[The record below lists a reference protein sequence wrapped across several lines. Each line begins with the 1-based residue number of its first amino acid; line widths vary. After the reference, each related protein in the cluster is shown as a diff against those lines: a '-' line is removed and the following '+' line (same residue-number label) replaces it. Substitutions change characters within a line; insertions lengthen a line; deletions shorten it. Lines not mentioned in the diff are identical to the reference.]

1 MAHQIPYPVSFFRH
15 PINQNV
21 SSASA
26 SFKRQD
32 NAPAVRAPGEF
43 VNVRRSAPDDEGDAA
58 GVADRHR
65 RYTDSEKREHTMSY
79 RRETLGFPSKLLI
92 KMVGTTGLEPG
103 TSSVSKQP
111 HQQIQQLTSGYGKCQ
126 VPASKW
132 KNLGG
137 LRFLGWDLGRTVS
150 VRRDEVGA
158 AASGQSTTGLRRLP
172 LSRSADLCTIENV
185 AANIARSQTLKL
197 LKPQPSPEA
206 RCRRKL
212 CAKEPCR
219 HRIPSPFRRGPGVF
233 DASVLYHS

>member
-1 MAHQIPYPVSFFRH
+1 MFQVLLRHSNVKTTLRLYAHQVNSSMFADQHPMMRVMQQGSQTVIEGIRIPKNESTRCPTGEKL
-15 PINQNV
+15 
-21 SSASA
+21 SA
-26 SFKRQD
+26 F
-32 NAPAVRAPGEF
+32 
-43 VNVRRSAPDDEGDAA
+43 
-58 GVADRHR
+58 H
-65 RYTDSEKREHTMSY
+65 
-79 RRETLGFPSKLLI
+79 LKLLI